1 LLNSRACTF
10 GCGTAPGASM
20 SHRASRYV
28 TALAK
33 RAKFASSVFEL
44 AIFYI
49 VKRGLT

>member
-1 LLNSRACTF
+1 LGAVRARRF
-10 GCGTAPGASM
+10 
-20 SHRASRYV
+20 
-28 TALAK
+28 ALAK